1 MFCRPNGVTF
11 PGMDNKERFSDF
23 GCVHLFLV
31 GNASESEPKVLRRTF
46 HLGVDENSEMC
57 VVATTVDELETIE
70 GPVIG
75 RIHVHPAAWSLV
87 LQDYRRRTA
96 RFEIWIETV
105 DPNSTRLKFD
115 AFDDPGSAREVALSA
130 VGRLQEASE
139 VPLYLIIHDKETGEE
154 TIL

>member
-1 MFCRPNGVTF
+1 MCS
-11 PGMDNKERFSDF
+11 SD
-23 GCVHLFLV
+23 LV
-31 GNASESEPKVLRRTF
+31 
-46 HLGVDENSEMC
+46 
-57 VVATTVDELETIE
+57 
-70 GPVIG
+70 
-75 RIHVHPAAWSLV
+75 AWSLV